1 MLRTHQSKIFLFWLA
16 AAVLVFLGVFVAGR
30 HIFTTHRVVS
40 GCALVGMQG
49 SKAPSQLY
57 RVYLCDR
64 GIGVLVPAGKFP
76 RVPGPVDDVA
86 I

>member
-1 MLRTHQSKIFLFWLA
+1 MRAHESKELLFWLA

-40 GCALVGMQG
+40 GCALVGMSG
-49 SKAPSQLY
+49 SSSLGQLY
-57 RVYLCDR
+57 RVYICDR
-64 GIGVLVPAGKFP
+64 GLGVLVPAGRFP
-76 RVPGPVDDVA
+76 REDGPVDDVA